1 MSEYVPQIFVVAVII
16 YGLIEAYFTNGQKI
30 VVSFRGELF
39 FAIATLLILWVGG
52 FFDHIIFLVIG
63 G

>member
-1 MSEYVPQIFVVAVII
+1 MKFMPQIIVVAVII

-39 FAIATLLILWVGG
+39 FTFVALVILWMGG
-52 FFDHIIFLVIG
+52 FFDYIIKTLG